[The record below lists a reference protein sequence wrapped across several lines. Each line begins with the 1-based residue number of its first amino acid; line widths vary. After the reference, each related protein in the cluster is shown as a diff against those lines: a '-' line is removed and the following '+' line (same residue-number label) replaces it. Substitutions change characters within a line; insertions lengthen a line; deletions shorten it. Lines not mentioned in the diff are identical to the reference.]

1 MKDSVTAADV
11 AAAIITISPNLGLS
25 VLVESDLNC
34 GKTFIVSYKAGLSL
48 ETDVNSIFG
57 ATKTFN
63 LLINCVK
70 CTQAFTSFPTILT
83 AFDKVYKLGS
93 ASIQHIFTGL
103 NNGQCK
109 FSLALFE
116 SVSGVLQAI
125 DPAIF
130 TFTPPVIS
138 KDATKVDTY
147 WYTVVS
153 NGYLTIYAPVGTPHK
168 TVYNM
173 ALKMTSIADAADVR
187 THEFSFVVTIT
198 EDCTQQFN
206 DPSTNAFIYTI

>member
-1 MKDSVTAADV
+1 M
-11 AAAIITISPNLGLS
+11 
-25 VLVESDLNC
+25 
-34 GKTFIVSYKAGLSL
+34 
-48 ETDVNSIFG
+48 
-57 ATKTFN
+57 
-63 LLINCVK
+63 LINCVK
-70 CTQAFTSFPTILT
+70 CTQAFTSFPSVLT

-93 ASIQHIFTGL
+93 ASTPLKFTGL

-109 FSLALFE
+109 FNLELFE

-125 DPAIF
+125 DTAIF
-130 TFTPPVIS
+130 MFTPPLIS

-153 NGYLTIYAPVGTPHK
+153 DGYLTINAPIGTPHK

-173 ALKMTSIADAADVR
+173 SLKMTSIADAADVR
-187 THEFSFVVTIT
+187 THYFSFVVTIT

-206 DPSTNAFIYTI
+206 DPSSNVFYYTI